1 MPSLEI
7 NFDLGA
13 TVQQPIAL
21 NSIGSAAKRDKD
33 KYPVDHIKDPTP
45 CTLIYVKGGTSR
57 AIEVAKATVM
67 PSRIHQ
73 GREFKDLV

>member
-13 TVQQPIAL
+13 TVQQPSAP
-21 NSIGSAAKRDKD
+21 NSIGSTAKRDKD

-57 AIEVAKATVM
+57 ATVM

-73 GREFKDLV
+73 GHEFEDLV